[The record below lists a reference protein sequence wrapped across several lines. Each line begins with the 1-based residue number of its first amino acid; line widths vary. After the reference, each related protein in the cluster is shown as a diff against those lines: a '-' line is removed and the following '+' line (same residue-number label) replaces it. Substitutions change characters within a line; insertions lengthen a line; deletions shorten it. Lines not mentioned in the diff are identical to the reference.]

1 MVTTEKYNKARNELQ
16 ALKTMR
22 DEWAKKQREW
32 EKERQTA
39 WPSFEDGEWTV
50 PQEDL
55 PGTEHDEDL

>member
-1 MVTTEKYNKARNELQ
+1 MSVTDTLTSSNSRHRNSRVVTTEKYNKARNELQ

-39 WPSFEDGEWTV
+39 
-50 PQEDL
+50 
-55 PGTEHDEDL
+55 